1 MATIYCMGCGCRL
14 EEGTRFC
21 PECGTP
27 TRLGAELAASAEA
40 VPPAVVQAAVDQ
52 TVVAPERVVASEPQE
67 RIVEPVREEPLA
79 LPRRRLS
86 PLLVG
91 GIAAALALTL
101 GLVAGVASGVLGGGK
116 LPSLSV
122 PKEETPSEVPQVTE
136 DAELG
141 TAGIAVRETMA
152 DYSWQELSIIGKEM
166 TRRASRNEA
175 LTLAHEYH
183 LVDELGHMT
192 TVTKDLTVAG
202 LGTVPMRLADVYH
215 DALANGEGMAG
226 LTFLAADATL
236 THQMKAN
243 DDNIGGWE
251 ASQMRSWLGSE
262 GFDRLDGELAPLI
275 VAVDKHTNNTGATT
289 STDSVTSTLDTLW
302 VPSVVEVCGPVG
314 WLWDSDPGNSEAYN
328 AVLAA
333 EGSQYACFAEQGV
346 STSEDNASLVLE
358 GSNGPVAWGLR
369 SSSVSKAAHYRMV
382 DEAGNASRW
391 GEGPSELGV
400 CLGFCL

>member
-1 MATIYCMGCGCRL
+1 MATIYCMGCGRRL

-21 PECGTP
+21 PDCGTP
-27 TRLGAELAASAEA
+27 TRLGAELSASAEA
-40 VPPAVVQAAVDQ
+40 VPPAYVQAALDQ
-52 TVVAPERVVASEPQE
+52 TIVAPEQHQ
-67 RIVEPVREEPLA
+67 RIVEPVLEEPLA
-79 LPRRRLS
+79 RRSRRVS
-86 PLLVG
+86 PLMLG
-91 GIAAALALTL
+91 GIAAALALAL
-101 GLVAGVASGVLGGGK
+101 GLAAGVASGVLGGGG
-116 LPSLSV
+116 LPSFSA
-122 PKEETPSEVPQVTE
+122 PQTETPSEEPQAVE
-136 DAELG
+136 DVELG
-141 TAGIAVRETMA
+141 TAGIAVRDTMA

-192 TVTKDLTVAG
+192 AVSKDLTVAG

-215 DALANGEGMAG
+215 DPLANGEGMAG
-226 LTFLAADATL
+226 LTFLSASATL

-262 GFDRLDGELAPLI
+262 VLDRLDGELAPLI

-289 STDSVTSTLDTLW
+289 STDAVTSTLDTLW

-346 STSEDNASLVLE
+346 SASEDNACLVLE
-358 GSNGPVAWGLR
+358 GPNGPVAWWLR
-369 SSSVSKAAHYRMV
+369 SSSASKAAHYRMV

>member
-1 MATIYCMGCGCRL
+1 MATIYCMGCGRLL

-21 PECGTP
+21 PDCGTP
-27 TRLGAELAASAEA
+27 TRLGARIAAEVGT
-40 VPPAVVQAAVDQ
+40 VPAAADQ
-52 TVVAPERVVASEPQE
+52 TTVAPELQE
-67 RIVEPVREEPLA
+67 RVAEPVREETYA
-79 LPRRRLS
+79 RRRMPVS
-86 PLLVG
+86 PLVLG
-91 GIAAALALTL
+91 SIAAVLALAL
-101 GLVAGVASGVLGGGK
+101 GLAAGVASGVIGGGR
-116 LPSLSV
+116 LPSLSA
-122 PKEETPSEVPQVTE
+122 PKAEVPVEEPQVVDE
-136 DAELG
+136 EKPG
-141 TAGIAVRETMA
+141 TAGIAVRDTMA
-152 DYSWQELSIIGKEM
+152 DYSWQELSILGKEM

-192 TVTKDLTVAG
+192 TVTKNVTVAG

-215 DALANGEGMAG
+215 DTLANGEGVAG
-226 LTFLAADATL
+226 LTFLAANVTL

-262 GFDRLDGELAPLI
+262 VLDRLDGELEPLI
-275 VAVDKHTNNTGATT
+275 VAVDKHTNNVGLTT

-302 VPSVVEVCGPVG
+302 VPSVVEVCGPVS
-314 WLWDSDPGNSEAYN
+314 WLWDSDPENSEAYN

-333 EGSQYACFAEQGV
+333 EGSQYACFAEQDV
-346 STSEDNASLVLE
+346 SSSEDNAALVLE
-358 GSNGPVAWGLR
+358 GTAGPSAWWLR
-369 SSSVSKAAHYRMV
+369 SSSASKAAHYRMV